1 MRFMS
6 LMPEQTA
13 PMPPAAARQRV
24 ALGLG
29 SGGARGYAHIGVARA
44 LAERNFEVVAV
55 AGTSMG
61 ALVGGMLAAGKL
73 DEFADWASDLRQ
85 RDVLRLMTP
94 QWSAPGVVSAN
105 RLFASL
111 APILADLQI
120 EDLDIPF
127 TAVATDLVARREVWF
142 QRGPL
147 GAAVRASIAIPGMVT
162 PVMLNGRILV
172 DGGLTNPVPL
182 DPMASV
188 PSDLTVAVSLTGP
201 RSRAEGEAHPQAR
214 GGVVVGESA
223 APQEAGEWRHRL
235 RRALAFF
242 NRDDEDEL
250 ALNEPADAAM
260 MAEAAEQAAEEITRT
275 AWGTDPLPEELKLRD
290 VTSLSFEAMQAVV
303 QRFRMAAA
311 PPDVVITVPVD
322 AARTMDFHKAPAL
335 IDLGHE
341 LALEALAKAGY

>member
-1 MRFMS
+1 MS
-6 LMPEQTA
+6 SLDTT
-13 PMPPAAARQRV
+13 PPRV

-44 LAERNFEVVAV
+44 LAERNLDVVAV

-73 DEFADWASDLRQ
+73 EEFTEWACGLRQ
-85 RDVLRLMTP
+85 LDVLRLMSP
-94 QWSAPGVVSAN
+94 KLSAPGVASADK
-105 RLFASL
+105 LFASL
-111 APILADLQI
+111 APIFADIQI
-120 EDLDIPF
+120 EEMAIPF

-147 GAAVRASIAIPGMVT
+147 KAAVRASIAIPGMVT

-182 DPMASV
+182 DPMTSV
-188 PSDLTVAVSLTGP
+188 ASDLTVAVSLTGP
-201 RSRAEGEAHPQAR
+201 RAR
-214 GGVVVGESA
+214 GEEEGHAAHRGAVVVGESA
-223 APQEAGEWRHRL
+223 EPQNDSEWRHRL
-235 RRALAFF
+235 RRALTFF
-242 NRDDEDEL
+242 NREGEDEL
-250 ALNEPADAAM
+250 ALR
-260 MAEAAEQAAEEITRT
+260 EAADVVVSIDDVDEPGATR
-275 AWGTDPLPEELKLRD
+275 AVWGTDRLPTELKIRD

-311 PPDVVITVPVD
+311 PPDVEITIPVD
-322 AARTMDFHKAPAL
+322 AARTMDFHKARQM

-341 LALEALAKAGY
+341 LAIEALEKAGY

>member
-1 MRFMS
+1 MS
-6 LMPEQTA
+6 TA
-13 PMPPAAARQRV
+13 PDPQQRRV

-44 LAERNFEVVAV
+44 LAERNLDVVAV

-73 DEFADWASDLRQ
+73 DDFAAWAAELRQ

-94 QWSAPGVVSAN
+94 KLSMPGVASADK
-105 RLFASL
+105 LFASL
-111 APILADLQI
+111 APIFDDIAI
-120 EDLDIPF
+120 EDMAIPF

-147 GAAVRASIAIPGMVT
+147 RAAVRASIAIPGMVT

-188 PSDLTVAVSLTGP
+188 GSDLTVAVSLTGP
-201 RSRAEGEAHPQAR
+201 RSRGEDEVHNR
-214 GGVVVGESA
+214 GAVVAGESA
-223 APQEAGEWRHRL
+223 EPQRVEEWRHRL
-235 RRALAFF
+235 RRAMAFF
-242 NRDDEDEL
+242 NRDDDEL
-250 ALNEPADAAM
+250 ALAEAADAAVI
-260 MAEAAEQAAEEITRT
+260 AEAADVAAGAVDPRST
-275 AWGTDPLPEELKLRD
+275 WGTEPLPPELKLRD

-303 QRFRMAAA
+303 QRFRMAGT
-311 PPDVVITVPVD
+311 PPDVIVTIPVD
-322 AARTMDFHKAPAL
+322 AARTMDFHKSEQL

-341 LALEALAKAGY
+341 LALEALDKAGY

>member
-1 MRFMS
+1 MS
-6 LMPEQTA
+6 TA
-13 PMPPAAARQRV
+13 PEPSVPDAPIRQRV

-44 LAERNFEVVAV
+44 LAERNLDVVAV

-73 DEFADWASDLRQ
+73 DEFADWAQGLRQ
-85 RDVLRLMTP
+85 LDVLRLMTP
-94 QWSAPGVVSAN
+94 KWSAPGVASADK
-105 RLFASL
+105 LFASL
-111 APILADLQI
+111 APIFDEVQI
-120 EDLDIPF
+120 EDMAVPF

-147 GAAVRASIAIPGMVT
+147 RAAVRASIAIPGMVT

-188 PSDLTVAVSLTGP
+188 ASDLTVAVSLTGP
-201 RSRAEGEAHPQAR
+201 RSRGEGEGHPHNR
-214 GGVVVGESA
+214 GSVVVGESA
-223 APQEAGEWRHRL
+223 EPQEAGEWRHRL
-235 RRALAFF
+235 RRALTFF
-242 NRDDEDEL
+242 NREGEDEL
-250 ALNEPADAAM
+250 ELTEPADVAVLAQTSAV
-260 MAEAAEQAAEEITRT
+260 AELVEEAQDLRT
-275 AWGTDPLPEELKLRD
+275 AWGTDPLPEELKIRD

-322 AARTMDFHKAPAL
+322 AARTMDFHRAEQL
-335 IDLGHE
+335 IDLGHQ
-341 LALEALAKAGY
+341 LATDALQKAGY